1 MRKALTFLAGT
12 AAILAAP
19 ALAQVGGVVG
29 GTVDTTAQVGTGT
42 VGDTVTGV
50 TGRVRDTV
58 DRVDGSVNRK
68 LDATKLTLATRDQVR
83 AGAQVTDRAGNSV
96 GTVQS
101 IDGDNAVVVDGGK
114 LYNIPLGTLYSK
126 AEGATG
132 TLVTK
137 LPRADI
143 AARVQGGAEATTR

>member
-1 MRKALTFLAGT
+1 MRKALILFAGT

-29 GTVDTTAQVGTGT
+29 GTVDTSAQVGTGA

-50 TGRVRDTV
+50 TGQVGNTV
-58 DRVDGSVNRK
+58 DRVDGSVNKR
-68 LDATKLTLATRDQVR
+68 LDATKLTLATRDQIR
-83 AGAQVTDRAGNSV
+83 AGAQVTDRAGNGI

-101 IDGDNAVVVDGGK
+101 IDGENAIVVDGGK
-114 LYNIPLGTLYSK
+114 LYNIPLGSLYSQ

-143 AARVQGGAEATTR
+143 AARVQGAAEATTR